1 MDLLFILIGAGL
13 AIFVI
18 FVSFKSIG
26 AGIAAKSEL
35 NRQKDKLK
43 SDEIEE
49 EEEEILEEEE
59 LNGNEKGLS
68 SNTFNQI
75 DDVLFEI
82 DKFKNIKFLNTAA
95 TKKFG
100 KKLQGKHIATVLRVP
115 EILQNID
122 VVLSTSIF

>member
-43 SDEIEE
+43 SDEIEKE
-49 EEEEILEEEE
+49 EEVLDKLKNENLTQEE
-59 LNGNEKGLS
+59 L
-68 SNTFNQI
+68 
-75 DDVLFEI
+75 
-82 DKFKNIKFLNTAA
+82 
-95 TKKFG
+95 TKIYEDL
-100 KKLQGKHIATVLRVP
+100 KKKK
-115 EILQNID
+115 
-122 VVLSTSIF
+122 